1 MGMKKT
7 YMKAKKKVFGDKG
20 FRGRYDPTRAG
31 VKSLTNLAKDIK
43 MIQERLNVE
52 KNFKDT
58 DLATV
63 FVAQVDGN
71 GEGAYCTEVTP
82 VLPQGDGK
90 GQRVGNSLKM
100 TGMSF
105 PIQFCGQAN
114 TLSGRRLRFTLIR
127 SRGKARTSAEVFTD
141 LYDANP
147 INGIARDFN
156 APRKYTKGDG
166 LQVIRS
172 QNYYLKP
179 PALDGGSQGV
189 TDTEFSQLTV
199 KFNVKLQDTLR
210 YDSDATTDPDNIRY
224 FVLIQTDLGNKSGST
239 VSTLDIPVTSLAS
252 GVLCRFASRAWYCDN

>member
-1 MGMKKT
+1 MGFKKN

-43 MIQERLNVE
+43 MIQARLNVE
-52 KNFKDT
+52 KNYKDT

-71 GEGAYCTEVTP
+71 GEGSYCTEVTP

-127 SRGKARTSAEVFTD
+127 SRGLSRSPSQVRDD
-141 LYDANP
+141 LYDVNP
-147 INGIARDFN
+147 INGAVRDFN

-172 QNYYLKP
+172 KTYYLKP
-179 PALDGGSQGV
+179 PTLDGGSQGI

-210 YDSDATTDPDNIRY
+210 YDNDVANNPDNIRY
-224 FVLIQTDLGNKSGST
+224 FVLIQCDVGNRSGSV
-239 VSTLDIPVTSLAS
+239 VSTRDIPVTSLAS